1 MSVPVD
7 IAPGHTVLDGLVAAI
22 EGAAA
27 WNRNDQVAPAVVLW
41 PDREGQWEALIPLL
55 RPRLP
60 LLVYGAW
67 APAERAG
74 PAYWLR
80 CMVDRT
86 LDEDRLPD
94 DVVPLVYLPGI
105 SRADLRAVEECPRE
119 LQPIVEL
126 QYRGVIWSHRNGRD
140 WTPAAFL
147 QAVDGGLGI
156 DLQGNGATR
165 SALQRALA
173 RVAQEPVL
181 ALRHQA
187 PLRAE
192 DFDTILNP
200 DEVLRLLRWMNDPA
214 GEQARLSA
222 EVWESFCVLCV
233 RRYGFSPLKDGPVTA
248 ARFLGERKSTWAKAW
263 NRFAE
268 APGQYPA
275 IVNLLAQAQP
285 VYKPTLFD
293 AAPLGG
299 SDDPASSW
307 PGVNRS
313 EEGTVRSRLHGLT
326 SQTPAQARGDLLEL
340 DRMQGARRD
349 WVWHGL
355 HQAPLAG
362 ALEPLARLA
371 RETGSPLPGTTL
383 EEMSRRYA
391 GDGWRADAAM
401 IEALVAVQDAGT
413 SDVAAVHAAIAATY
427 RPWLEE
433 TATRFQQ
440 LTFANPDAYRPAPL
454 ADVLEGTCIVF
465 CDGLRLDLAQRLA
478 ERLGT
483 IGLEPEVGWS
493 LAALPTVTN
502 TAKPAATPVASQ
514 LTGDDA
520 LGTVVRESGQRV
532 TAPALRKVLAGAGYQ
547 VLGQDD
553 SGDPAGRAWTETG
566 SIDAYGHQAAW
577 KVAWQ
582 VAAELRAIAERIAM
596 LVNHGW
602 RQVVVI
608 TDHGW
613 LLLPDGLP
621 KADLKEHLTEVRKGR
636 CARLKP
642 GARAEVDTVPWFWD
656 PSVRMAVAPGISC
669 FEAGK
674 SYEHGGLSPQECV
687 VPTITVRATGTSEVV
702 AIQSLKWAGLRC
714 DVTLSG
720 ATPDLTVDLRRW
732 AADPDSTVAARP
744 KHPDP
749 DGTLALFADDDAE
762 GQDAFLVVLTPDE
775 AILAQMETRI
785 GGEER

>member
-7 IAPGHTVLDGLVAAI
+7 LAPTFTVLDGLVVAI
-22 EGAAA
+22 EGAAT

-41 PDREGQWEALIPLL
+41 PDRERQWEPLIPLI

-80 CMVDRT
+80 CMIDRT

-94 DVVPLVYLPGI
+94 DVVPVVYLPGV
-105 SRADLRAVEECPRE
+105 SRADLRAVEECPRA

-147 QAVDGGLGI
+147 QAIDGGLGI

-165 SALQRALA
+165 EALQRALV
-173 RVAQEPVL
+173 RVSQEPVL

-192 DFDTILNP
+192 DFNTIFNP
-200 DEVLRLLRWMNDPA
+200 DEVLRLLRWLNDPA
-214 GEQARLSA
+214 ATRAGLTEQ
-222 EVWESFCVLCV
+222 EWESFCALCV
-233 RRYGFSPLKDGPVTA
+233 GRYGFSPMKDGPVTA
-248 ARFLGERKSTWAKAW
+248 ARRLGERKGAWAKVW
-263 NRFAE
+263 SRFAE
-268 APGQYPA
+268 APAQYPA
-275 IVNLLAQAQP
+275 IATLLAQAQP
-285 VYKPTLFD
+285 VHKPTLFD

-307 PGVNRS
+307 PGVNLS
-313 EEGTVRSRLHGLT
+313 EEDTVRSRLHALT
-326 SQTPAQARGDLLEL
+326 SQTPAQARADLLEL
-340 DRMQGARRD
+340 ERMQGARRD

-355 HQAPLAG
+355 HQSPLVG

-371 RETGSPLPGTTL
+371 RETGSPVQGTTL

-401 IEALVAVQDAGT
+401 IDALVAVEDTGAP
-413 SDVAAVHAAIAATY
+413 DIAAMRAAISAMY

-433 TATRFQQ
+433 TATRYQQ
-440 LTFANPDAYRPAPL
+440 LAFATPDAYQPAPL
-454 ADVLEGTCIVF
+454 ADVPEGTCIVF
-465 CDGLRLDLAQRLA
+465 CDGLRLDLAHRLA

-483 IGLEPEVGWS
+483 IGLEPEVSWS
-493 LAALPTVTN
+493 FAALPTVTN
-502 TAKPAATPVASQ
+502 TAKPAATPVASI
-514 LTGDDA
+514 LAGDEM
-520 LGTVVRESGQRV
+520 LGTIVQESGQRV
-532 TAPALRKVLAGAGYQ
+532 TAPVLRKVLAGAGYQ

-553 SGDPAGRAWTETG
+553 LGDPAGRAWTETG
-566 SIDAYGHQAAW
+566 SIDASGHQAAW

-582 VAAELRAIAERIAM
+582 VAGELRAIAERVAT

-621 KADLKEHLTEVRKGR
+621 KADLREHVTVVRKGR
-636 CARLKP
+636 CARLTP
-642 GARAEVDTVPWFWD
+642 GVQADIGAVPWYWD
-656 PSVRMAVAPGISC
+656 ASVRMAMAPGITC

-674 SYEHGGLSPQECV
+674 TYEHGGLSPQECV
-687 VPTITVRATGTSEVV
+687 VPTITVRATGASEVV
-702 AIQSLKWAGLRC
+702 AIQLLRWAGLRC

-720 ATPDLTVDLRRW
+720 ASTELKVDLRRRPMDH
-732 AADPDSTVAARP
+732 ASSVAMRT

-749 DGTLALFADDDAE
+749 DGTLAVFADDEAE
-762 GQDAFLVVLTPDE
+762 GADAYLVVLATDG

-785 GGEER
+785 GGEVR